1 MVQSEVGRYVLE
13 RGAQDAHCS
22 AEQPKED
29 EKGEET
35 EVSEN
40 RQGQGEGHGRLDGVW
55 GQA

>member
-1 MVQSEVGRYVLE
+1 MSWGE
-13 RGAQDAHCS
+13 GAQDAHCS

-29 EKGEET
+29 KKGEET
-35 EVSEN
+35 EVSGN